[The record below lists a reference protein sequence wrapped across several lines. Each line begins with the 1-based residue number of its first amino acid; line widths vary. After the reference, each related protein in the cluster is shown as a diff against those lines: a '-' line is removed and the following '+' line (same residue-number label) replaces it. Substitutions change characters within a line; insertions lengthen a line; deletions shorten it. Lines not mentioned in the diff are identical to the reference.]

1 MFLHFR
7 WRWRAINIY
16 HERILVV
23 EDDAQIRSFIC
34 YSLAQAGFQHIAANT
49 AQGALGHLVSQQIDI
64 MLLDLGLPDFDGM
77 DVIKRVREWSEIPII
92 VISARDQDREK
103 AAALDLGADDY
114 LTKPFSATELMAR
127 IRVALRH
134 LYKQYKNKVPES
146 LSVAG
151 LRIDPDRR
159 LVYLDGAELHVTPM
173 EYNLLAL
180 FLKNAGKVLT
190 TSYIIKEIWG
200 VGYGTDTQA
209 LRTLMA
215 GLRRKIEK
223 NPAKPRYI
231 LTEIGV
237 GYRLVDE

>member
-1 MFLHFR
+1 MIISHY
-7 WRWRAINIY
+7 N
-16 HERILVV
+16 ECILVV
-23 EDDAQIRSFIC
+23 EDDKQIRNFIC
-34 YSLAQAGFQHIAANT
+34 YSLDREGFKHIASNT
-49 AQGALGHLVSQQIDI
+49 AQDALSILVSEPVDL

-77 DVIKRVREWSEIPII
+77 EVIRKVREWSEMPII
-92 VISARDQDREK
+92 VVSARDQDKEK

-114 LTKPFSATELMAR
+114 LTKPFSATELLAR

-134 LYKQYKNKVPES
+134 LYRQNGANKAQHILQVG
-146 LSVAG
+146 G
-151 LRIDPDRR
+151 LQIDLDKR
-159 LVYLDGAELHVTPM
+159 LIHVDGHETHVTPM

-180 FLKNAGKVLT
+180 FFKNIGKVLT
-190 TSYIIKEIWG
+190 TKQILREVWG
-200 VGYGTDTQA
+200 VGYGSDTQA
-209 LRTLMA
+209 LRALMA